1 MANDATLTLTG
12 VPVDLETTPIN
23 LITGWNWLGYLPQ
36 NPGDVGTAFASLG
49 ESALFVNSQASGTS
63 TNYGDYGWYGGLS
76 NLEPGAG
83 YLLKMNSSATLY
95 YPEFDGMSRLNE
107 NTLAPLLPQTISDWE
122 FNYAEFENIATA
134 TISLESR
141 EDSYGDIVAAFVD
154 GECRGI
160 AERSYFPFNDSYLY
174 TLQIYSNAADLDNEK
189 ITFKYFDNVNN
200 EIIEFSETVAFANN
214 MVLGD
219 GFDTFRLNNVIVPV
233 VNDYSL
239 SDAYPNPFNPTTE
252 ISFAIM
258 ESGNI
263 NLSIYDMTG
272 RLVNT
277 LFDGNISKGYHRASW
292 DGLDANG
299 QAVSSGMYIYSLNGE
314 GVSITKKMMLMK

>member
-1 MANDATLTLTG
+1 
-12 VPVDLETTPIN
+12 
-23 LITGWNWLGYLPQ
+23 
-36 NPGDVGTAFASLG
+36 
-49 ESALFVNSQASGTS
+49 
-63 TNYGDYGWYGGLS
+63 
-76 NLEPGAG
+76 
-83 YLLKMNSSATLY
+83 
-95 YPEFDGMSRLNE
+95 
-107 NTLAPLLPQTISDWE
+107 
-122 FNYAEFENIATA
+122 
-134 TISLESR
+134 
-141 EDSYGDIVAAFVD
+141 
-154 GECRGI
+154 
-160 AERSYFPFNDSYLY
+160 
-174 TLQIYSNAADLDNEK
+174 
-189 ITFKYFDNVNN
+189 
-200 EIIEFSETVAFANN
+200 
-214 MVLGD
+214 
-219 GFDTFRLNNVIVPV
+219 